1 MDAEPLVRPVVEGA
15 GLELVEVSYRRESGR
30 PVLRVVVDRDGG
42 VDLDTIAETSEKLS
56 RRLDLEGF
64 GRGSYHLEVS
74 SPGIERPLKTP
85 EHFRRF
91 VGSNVKLKTAVLVD
105 GQRVHQGLLLEA
117 DEQGA
122 SVEVQGTPRRI
133 DYADLASARTVV
145 DWDAELKGSRT

>member
-1 MDAEPLVRPVVEGA
+1 MVEGA

>member
-1 MDAEPLVRPVVEGA
+1 MDAEPLVRPVGEGA